1 MARLREYLDAL
12 KAHYG
17 PRSASEPASPIEPF
31 VRAILSPGA
40 SPKSLEKAIHT
51 MKVYGL
57 LDAAKLRELD
67 PDTLAMAVK
76 PAGSAGAKA
85 LRLKSFVAWFQD
97 HFDGDPDR
105 MKAAG
110 LDRLRDEL
118 LELALTPET
127 ADTILLEAL
136 GLATPIVDRHTY
148 RVLTRHELVVEEA
161 GYDDLKEIVERDL
174 PRDAATYRD
183 LHAVIVAVG
192 KERCRKKPLCE
203 GCPLERF
210 LPGSRPRPGR

>member
-17 PRSASEPASPIEPF
+17 PRSASEPESPIEPF

-97 HFDGDPDR
+97 RFDGDPDR

-110 LDRLRDEL
+110 VDRLRDEL
-118 LELALTPET
+118 LELGLTPET

-161 GYDDLKEIVERDL
+161 GYDDLKDLVAKGL
-174 PRDAATYRD
+174 PREASAYRD
-183 LHAVIVAVG
+183 FHGLGVAVG
-192 KERCRKKPLCE
+192 REFCRAKARCEK
-203 GCPLERF
+203 CPLRRF
-210 LPGSRPRPGR
+210 LPGPAQPRS